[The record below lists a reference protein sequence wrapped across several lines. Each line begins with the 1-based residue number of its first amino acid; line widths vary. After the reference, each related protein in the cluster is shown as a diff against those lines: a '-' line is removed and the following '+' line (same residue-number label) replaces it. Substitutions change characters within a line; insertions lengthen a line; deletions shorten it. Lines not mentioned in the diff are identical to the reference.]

1 MSVVAEILALFDI
14 KYTEVGGGC
23 VTIFENKKA
32 GNIKGWQLQCGMLCR
47 LDMRKLPLLSS
58 GNQFLIL
65 SFSGSVCTCTVQN
78 TASASCCWDAH
89 TISLFKEGE
98 LYCRPGTVCIVS
110 KITDGFILPFWRGF
124 PHEEKVKLQHVICT
138 TVKELERKKTVGTD
152 TVFTHVHLYSCRKT
166 VSKWPIRIRHEGTY
180 TVKWKI
186 LFQRFLIII
195 RGFN

>member
-1 MSVVAEILALFDI
+1 LTTAMRNALSTGYAKASTIIIRESVSYSFFLRVCVYVYGAEHGIGIMLLRCAYHFTFQKGGIILPPRH
-14 KYTEVGGGC
+14 C
-23 VTIFENKKA
+23 
-32 GNIKGWQLQCGMLCR
+32 M
-47 LDMRKLPLLSS
+47 
-58 GNQFLIL
+58 
-65 SFSGSVCTCTVQN
+65 
-78 TASASCCWDAH
+78 
-89 TISLFKEGE
+89 
-98 LYCRPGTVCIVS
+98 CIVS

-124 PHEEKVKLQHVICT
+124 PHEEKVKLQHVIRT

-152 TVFTHVHLYSCRKT
+152 IVFTHVHLYSCRKT